1 MKLHQSFQKV
11 VFSFLFFGGGVIIIY
26 VMQKFRSVFLGHS
39 LDHNSAPL
47 RSFETKHTRIQGRIL
62 IANCLDGSQGL
73 KIEILGGK
81 LRNTV
86 GKNDVGKID

>member
-1 MKLHQSFQKV
+1 MKLHQSFQKMFFHFI
-11 VFSFLFFGGGVIIIY
+11 FSGGGVIIIY

-47 RSFETKHTRIQGRIL
+47 RSFETKHGRLQGRIS
-62 IANCLDGSQGL
+62 IANCLDGSRGL
-73 KIEILGGK
+73 KIEIWGGQ

-86 GKNDVGKID
+86 GKKDVDI